1 MVLFDDE
8 IKKVYDLLD
17 KLDLKQLDVTDN
29 LIEDVG
35 SDNMIFKS
43 DSAYELGE
51 INSLSFELSS
61 SDINIEDKLYLC
73 GKDLNEIVCNED
85 FIRITLLNVRD
96 DKLNGNALYDRLE
109 KIKLTKYK
117 ISPKGY
123 MLRTSV
129 GGKEK
134 VRVSKDLKIKG
145 SFAQIGSA
153 YLKEYKKLPYV
164 NNVTIIFI
172 VGKCDLYNEFVSLA
186 NKKKEISDTI
196 DHILKGLMVNDCGAC
211 SVKDLCDEVQEL
223 REIHKENG
231 KS

>member
-8 IKKVYDLLD
+8 IKKVYDLL
-17 KLDLKQLDVTDN
+17 KQLQLKQLDITSN

-43 DSAYELGE
+43 DCAYELGE
-51 INSLSFELSS
+51 NNSLSFELST
-61 SDINIEDKLYLC
+61 SDIAIEDKIYLC
-73 GKDLNEIVCNED
+73 GKDINEIDVNED

-109 KIKLTKYK
+109 QIKLVKYK
-117 ISPKGY
+117 VSPKGY

-129 GGKEK
+129 GGKERI
-134 VRVSKDLKIKG
+134 RVSKELKA
-145 SFAQIGSA
+145 SFSQIGSA
-153 YLKEYKKLPYV
+153 YLKEYKKLNYV

-172 VGKCDLYNEFVSLA
+172 VGKCDLFNEFVKLA

-196 DHILKGLMVNDCGAC
+196 DHILKGLMANDCDAC
-211 SVKDLCDEVQEL
+211 AVKDLCDEVEGL
-223 REIHKENG
+223 REIHKNG
-231 KS
+231 RT